1 MTPQKMTQFETN
13 LINSLSEIKG
23 SGSFLSTDNQAF
35 VFPGLEIKDMDEVA
49 FPLNTLQIKEII
61 KHAHKA
67 PFGKGAETI
76 LDTNVRSAWEINA
89 SEISFNNPDW
99 KKFIAKIVEDIKP
112 DLGIENHSVSANLY
126 KLLVYEEGDFFLA
139 HKDSE
144 KEKGMFGTLIVGLPS
159 KHTGGELLIRFDGME
174 VKVDFSELAG
184 QYKIPYVAFYADC
197 EHEIKPITSGY
208 RVCLVY
214 NLVQTK
220 GKEKIQLEPLGGHIE
235 GLSKI
240 LKTCEED
247 KDIPKIVLLG
257 HQYTPSNFT
266 MEGLK
271 LNDRPKAEALIAA
284 AEKVGFYAKL
294 GLVTS
299 YQSGSLEYE
308 PRGRGRR
315 RSYYDDYDENNEDL
329 AENGEMGEVYEEYLT
344 IDHWMEEGI
353 PPLQGLEFEEEDLIK
368 DFDLNEGE
376 PDEKEAEGYTG
387 NAGMEMQY
395 WYHYGA
401 VFLWPKKYHADLV
414 ETVPKE
420 NQLEWVDYYNQIWQ
434 KADKSE
440 KNIAKELVEQITITE
455 SENTKPLSYD
465 AIVGFLINLRDESY
479 MTEKGTDLLVLHFDN
494 IAVNQWINLFR
505 TFKIEH
511 FEKTFDKVISR
522 KKTTFIKHLTD
533 ILLALRE
540 ADARTFIAFIDK
552 YIELM
557 PDILRPLSLASSG
570 LVIDD
575 TQPEYMRNSL
585 LAKEDVYQQNIAA
598 IASNVIKLS
607 IDKNEDESWVRDT
620 KIAFSR
626 VLNRKYVNETLVG
639 TIFKEKLTNWHLA
652 KEILLRCGEDLSNR
666 VDNKPQPPENWT
678 RAIPDGGKYYQKEW
692 NILAEFLASPTQ
704 QVFMYAKVQ
713 ADRSAMESAIR
724 NITIDLD
731 METIRKGS
739 PHTLKLTKNQANYD
753 REMVLWNKDVALLRA
768 VEGVV

>member
-1 MTPQKMTQFETN
+1 MTSFETK

-23 SGSFLSTDNQAF
+23 SGSFLSVDNQPF
-35 VFPGLEIKDMDEVA
+35 VFPGLEIKGMDEVA

-76 LDTNVRSAWEINA
+76 LDTTVRSAWEIDA

-99 KKFIAKIVEDIKP
+99 KKFIAKIVENIKP
-112 DLGIENHSVSANLY
+112 DLGIENHAVSANLY

-159 KHTGGELLIRFDGME
+159 KHTGGELLVRFDGQQ
-174 VKVDFSELAG
+174 VSVDFSELAG

-220 GKEKIQLEPLGGHIE
+220 GKAKIQLEPLSGHIDT
-235 GLSKI
+235 LSKI

-271 LNDRPKAEALIAA
+271 LNDRPKAEALMAA

-315 RSYYDDYDENNEDL
+315 RSYYDEYESDEEL
-329 AENGEMGEVYEEYLT
+329 TENGEMGEVYEEYLT

-353 PPLQGLEFEEEDLIK
+353 PPLQDLEFEESNLIK
-368 DFDLNEGE
+368 DFDINEGE

-401 VFLWPKKYHADLV
+401 VFLWPKKYHADLLV
-414 ETVPKE
+414 SVPKD
-420 NQLEWVDYYNQIWQ
+420 NQLEWIDYYNGIWQ
-434 KADKSE
+434 NADDSE
-440 KNIAKELVEQITITE
+440 KIIAKDLIEKISTIE
-455 SENTKPLSYD
+455 SGSSKNLSYD
-465 AIVGFLINLRDESY
+465 AIANFLINLRDESY
-479 MTEKGTDLLVLHFDN
+479 MAEKGVDLLAFHFKN
-494 IAVNQWINLFR
+494 ISVNQWISLFG
-505 TFKIEH
+505 TYKIEH
-511 FEKTFDKVISR
+511 FEKVFENVISQQ
-522 KKTTFIKHLTD
+522 KVSLVKHLTD
-533 ILLALRE
+533 ILLALRD
-540 ADARTFIAFIDK
+540 ADARKFISFIDK
-552 YIELM
+552 YIEQI
-557 PDILRPLSLASSG
+557 PEILKYLKLSDEKKHDNVS
-570 LVIDD
+570 V
-575 TQPEYMRNSL
+575 M
-585 LAKEDVYQQNIAA
+585 V
-598 IASNVIKLS
+598 SNVIKLS
-607 IDKNEDESWVRDT
+607 IDKNEDESWIRDT
-620 KIAFSR
+620 KIAFTR

-639 TIFKEKLTNWHLA
+639 TIFRDKLTNWHLA
-652 KEILLRCGEDLSNR
+652 KELLLRCGEDLSNR

-713 ADRSAMESAIR
+713 SDRSAMESAIR
-724 NITIDLD
+724 NVTIDLD

-768 VEGVV
+768 VEGVIG

>member
-1 MTPQKMTQFETN
+1 MKQFETQ

-35 VFPGLEIKDMDEVA
+35 VFPGLEIKGMDEVA
-49 FPLNTLQIKEII
+49 FPLNTLQIKELI

-76 LDTNVRSAWEINA
+76 LDTNVRSAWEIDA

-159 KHTGGELLIRFDGME
+159 KHTGGELLIRFDGQQ
-174 VKVDFSELAG
+174 VGVDFSELAG

-220 GKEKIQLEPLGGHIE
+220 GKEKIQLEPLSDHIKD
-235 GLSKI
+235 LSKI

-266 MEGLK
+266 MEALK
-271 LNDRPKAEALIAA
+271 LNDRPKAEALMAA

-299 YQSGSLEYE
+299 YQSGSLEYTAKRSS
-308 PRGRGRR
+308 RGR
-315 RSYYDDYDENNEDL
+315 RSYYDEYESDEEL
-329 AENGEMGEVYEEYLT
+329 TENGEMGEIYEEYLT
-344 IDHWMEEGI
+344 IEHWMEEGI
-353 PPLQGLEFEEEDLIK
+353 PPLQGLEFEESDLIK

-401 VFLWPKKYHADLV
+401 VFLWPKKYHADLLV
-414 ETVPKE
+414 SVPKG
-420 NQLEWVDYYNQIWQ
+420 NQLEWVDYYNGIW
-434 KADKSE
+434 KNADVSE
-440 KNIAKELVEQITITE
+440 KKIAKELIEKISSIE
-455 SENTKPLSYD
+455 EGSSKKLSYD
-465 AIVGFLINLRDESY
+465 AISNFLINLRDESY
-479 MTEKGTDLLVLHFDN
+479 MTEKGADLLAVHF
-494 IAVNQWINLFR
+494 
-505 TFKIEH
+505 KH
-511 FEKTFDKVISR
+511 IS
-522 KKTTFIKHLTD
+522 
-533 ILLALRE
+533 
-540 ADARTFIAFIDK
+540 
-552 YIELM
+552 
-557 PDILRPLSLASSG
+557 
-570 LVIDD
+570 V
-575 TQPEYMRNSL
+575 
-585 LAKEDVYQQNIAA
+585 
-598 IASNVIKLS
+598 
-607 IDKNEDESWVRDT
+607 
-620 KIAFSR
+620 
-626 VLNRKYVNETLVG
+626 
-639 TIFKEKLTNWHLA
+639 
-652 KEILLRCGEDLSNR
+652 
-666 VDNKPQPPENWT
+666 
-678 RAIPDGGKYYQKEW
+678 
-692 NILAEFLASPTQ
+692 
-704 QVFMYAKVQ
+704 
-713 ADRSAMESAIR
+713 
-724 NITIDLD
+724 
-731 METIRKGS
+731 
-739 PHTLKLTKNQANYD
+739 
-753 REMVLWNKDVALLRA
+753 
-768 VEGVV
+768 